1 MKTIFSKKLTALLL
15 ILVILV
21 SLTACNFNP
30 ARNPIETPK
39 EDILAKIEATLL
51 NDTKEYNYV
60 DEYLLYWGISGF
72 DSKKFI
78 FYEELFMYYYNFE
91 DGLPAPLTHAADT
104 AKLFIEYYYDSIDLK
119 DMTAVTDALLN
130 CYVYSVGDPY
140 SFYRNAE
147 EFEAYENDMSGTFG
161 GIGVQIEYNHNEQT
175 LMISQVFKGGPAEEG
190 GMKVGDYIVAVDGK
204 SLDELGGY
212 NNAVYYVRGE
222 IGTSVTVTVDRNG
235 TLIDITMVRALVV
248 DNSVE
253 YRLTDEGY
261 GYVAITS
268 FKENTAEQF
277 RAAIEALEDLG
288 AVGYIFDLRTNPGG
302 LVNSVSNV
310 LSYILPKDKMVISYE
325 LKNGQK
331 YAYVTGEDIMPEDEA
346 NESNDHVIDLPMVIL
361 CNEYTASSGEIF
373 VACLRDYKTQGLIDD
388 LVIVGKNT
396 YGKGILQHTIPYT
409 KQIGNNHYLVDNS
422 YATLTTAYY
431 IPPSGINYHGIGIA
445 PDITVNITGTTDTQL
460 AEAINQLNLMLKS
473 K

>member
-1 MKTIFSKKLTALLL
+1 MKTIFSKKLTAVFL

-30 ARNPIETPK
+30 AKDPISTPK
-39 EDILAKIEATLL
+39 EDILAKIEGSLL
-51 NDTKEYNYV
+51 NDTKKYNYV
-60 DEYLLYWGISGF
+60 DEYLLDWGISGF
-72 DSKKFI
+72 DSKKLNYFQNI
-78 FYEELFMYYYNFE
+78 FKANYNFE
-91 DGLPAPLTHAADT
+91 DGLPDTLTHAADT

-140 SFYRNAE
+140 SFYRTAE
-147 EFEAYENDMSGTFG
+147 EFESYENDMSGTFG
-161 GIGVQIEYNHNEQT
+161 GIGVQIEYNHNDQT
-175 LMISQVFKGGPAEEG
+175 LMISQVFKDGPAEAG

-212 NNAVYYVRGE
+212 NNAVYHVRGE

-268 FKENTAEQF
+268 FKANTAEQF
-277 RAAIEALEDLG
+277 RNAIEALEELG

-302 LVNSVSNV
+302 YVDAVTDV
-310 LSYILPKDKMVISYE
+310 LSYILPKDKIVISYE
-325 LKNGQK
+325 LKNGK
-331 YAYVTGEDIMPEDEA
+331 RYAYATEEDIMPEDEI
-346 NESNDHVIDLPMVIL
+346 NESNDHVIDLPMVVL
-361 CNEYTASSGEIF
+361 CNEYTASAGEIF
-373 VACLRDYKTQGLIDD
+373 VACLRDYEIQGLIDD
-388 LVIVGKNT
+388 VVIVGQT
-396 YGKGILQHTIPYT
+396 TFGKGIMQASAGYKNKLGQLID
-409 KQIGNNHYLVDNS
+409 GS
-422 YATLTTAYY
+422 YVTLTIAYY
-431 IPPSGINYHGIGIA
+431 TPPSGINYHGIGIA
-445 PDITVNITGTTDTQL
+445 PDITVDITGTTDTQL
-460 AEAINQLNLMLKS
+460 AEAINQMNLMLKS

>member
-1 MKTIFSKKLTALLL
+1 MKTIFSKKLTAVFL

-72 DSKKFI
+72 DSKKFA
-78 FYEELFMYYYNFE
+78 FYEEVFMYYYNFE
-91 DGLPAPLTHAADT
+91 DGLPDALTHAADT
-104 AKLFIEYYYDSIDLK
+104 GKLFLEYYYDSIDLS

-140 SFYRNAE
+140 SFYRTAE
-147 EFEAYENDMSGTFG
+147 EFESYENDMSGTFG
-161 GIGVQIEYNHNEQT
+161 GIGVQIEYNHNDQT
-175 LMISQVFKGGPAEEG
+175 LMISQVFKDGPAEAG
-190 GMKVGDYIVAVDGK
+190 GMKVGDYIVKVDGK
-204 SLDELGGY
+204 TLDELGGY
-212 NNAVYYVRGE
+212 NNAVYHVRGE
-222 IGTSVTVTVDRNG
+222 IGTEVTVTVDRNG
-235 TLIDITMVRALVV
+235 TLIDITMVRETII

-253 YRLTDEGY
+253 YNLTDEGY

-268 FKENTAEQF
+268 FKANTAEQF

-302 LVNSVSNV
+302 YVDAVTDV
-310 LSYILPKDKMVISYE
+310 LSYILPNDLLVVSYE
-325 LKNGQK
+325 LKDGREGIYK
-331 YAYVTGEDIMPEDEA
+331 TEKDILPADESYD
-346 NESNDHVIDLPMVIL
+346 NNDHIIDLPMVVL
-361 CNEYTASSGEIF
+361 CNEYTASAGEIF
-373 VACLRDYKTQGLIDD
+373 VAALRDYRAKGIVDD
-388 LVIVGKNT
+388 IVIVGQNT
-396 YGKGILQHTIPYT
+396 YGKGVIQSS
-409 KQIGNNHYLVDNS
+409 IGYQNKFGQLIDGS
-422 YATLTTAYY
+422 YATLTIAYY

-445 PDITVNITGTTDTQL
+445 PDITVEITGTDDTQL
-460 AEAINQLNLMLKS
+460 AEAINQMNLLLKS